1 MSLRDIVIVGAGG
14 LGREVLFQLWE
25 MNAAQPR
32 YNILGFADDRVSLV
46 GTEVDDVPVIGD
58 IEYLIRWKHST
69 DVCVCVS
76 NPVIRKFL
84 VKRLSKNPNLSF
96 PNILAP
102 DLRCSNR
109 IQWGIGAIVSFSNI
123 ITIDVTIGDFV
134 FLGNSCIVGHD
145 SVLNEYATLY
155 NGVTVSGNCRI
166 GECVEVGIG
175 SRIIQGCSIGSQTIV
190 GAGSVVIEELP
201 CDCTAVGIPA
211 KPIKYRQTNTS
222 TAM

>member
-1 MSLRDIVIVGAGG
+1 MSLRDMVIVGAGG

-25 MNAAQPR
+25 MNAVQNR
-32 YNILGFADDRVSLV
+32 YNILGFTDDRATLA
-46 GTEVDDVPVIGD
+46 GTEVDGVPVIGD
-58 IEYLIRWKHST
+58 IDYLCEWQHST

-76 NPVIRKFL
+76 NPAIRKFL
-84 VKRLSKNPNLSF
+84 VKRLSGNPHLSF

-123 ITIDVTIGDFV
+123 ITLDVIIGDFV

-145 SVLNEYATLY
+145 SVLSEYATLY

-166 GECVEVGIG
+166 GECAEIGIG
-175 SRIIQGCSIGSQTIV
+175 SRIIQGCSIGSQTVV

-201 CDCTAVGIPA
+201 CNCTAVGIPA
-211 KPIKYRQTNTS
+211 KPIKYRQTNIS
-222 TAM
+222 TAK